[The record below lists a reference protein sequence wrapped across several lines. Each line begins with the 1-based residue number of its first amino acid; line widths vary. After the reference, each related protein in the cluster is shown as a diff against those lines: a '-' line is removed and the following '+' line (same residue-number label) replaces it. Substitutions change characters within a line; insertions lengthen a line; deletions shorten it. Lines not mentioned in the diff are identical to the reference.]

1 MPKSTRDAQ
10 QILDVIASYLAT
22 VSPYTYLQL
31 MSDLNKMDGVLCAQ
45 PKVPWKHLGLQL
57 DMTTQQLYRW
67 YFDNFQRNLYGR
79 MEEADM
85 KVLRLQIA
93 MALELGVD
101 MDVHF
106 QKTLKQ
112 QLSKEY
118 QRNIFTVAFNNTKKT
133 LLKSNELKRC
143 KAIVSYTEELFAHME
158 QIK

>member
-10 QILDVIASYLAT
+10 QILNTIAFYLTT
-22 VSPYTYLQL
+22 VSPYTLQQL
-31 MSDLNKMDGVLCAQ
+31 LSDLNQMDKVLCAQ
-45 PKVPWKHLGLQL
+45 SKIPWKSLGLQL
-57 DMTTQQLYRW
+57 EMTAHQLYRW

-79 MEEADM
+79 MEQWDM
-85 KVLRLQIA
+85 NILRIQIA
-93 MALELGVD
+93 MAIELGVD

-133 LLKSNELKRC
+133 LLKSNELQRC
-143 KAIVSYTEELFAHME
+143 KAIVFYTN
-158 QIK
+158 QIFTKTDSSQ

>member
-1 MPKSTRDAQ
+1 MPRSTRDAQ

-22 VSPYTYLQL
+22 VSPYTYPQL